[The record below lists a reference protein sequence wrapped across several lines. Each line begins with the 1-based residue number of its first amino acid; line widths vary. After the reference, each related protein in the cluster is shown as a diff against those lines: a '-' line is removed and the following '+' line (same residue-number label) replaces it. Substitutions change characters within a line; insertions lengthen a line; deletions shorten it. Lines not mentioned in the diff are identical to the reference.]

1 MPYLEVQKQETE
13 QETLGTIEMPDVT
26 GMSVSEAKTTLK
38 ELGLEVDI
46 GNESEESDEKENSE
60 KRVIDQLP
68 KKGIQ
73 VNSNAT
79 ITIYVE

>member
-1 MPYLEVQKQETE
+1 MQKQETE
-13 QETLGTIEMPDVT
+13 EENVGTVEMPDVT
-26 GMSVSEAKTTLK
+26 GMSVSEAKKALK

-46 GNESEESDEKENSE
+46 GNESEESDEQGNSE
-60 KRVIDQLP
+60 KTVIDQLP

-79 ITIYVE
+79 VTIYVE

>member
-1 MPYLEVQKQETE
+1 MQKQETE
-13 QETLGTIEMPDVT
+13 EENVGTIEMPDVT
-26 GMSVSEAKTTLK
+26 GMSVSEAKKALK

-46 GNESEESDEKENSE
+46 GNESEESDEQGNSE
-60 KRVIDQLP
+60 KTVIDQLP

-79 ITIYVE
+79 VTIYVE

>member
-1 MPYLEVQKQETE
+1 MQKQETE
-13 QETLGTIEMPDVT
+13 EENVGTVEMPDVT
-26 GMSVSEAKTTLK
+26 GMSVSEAKKALK

-46 GNESEESDEKENSE
+46 GNESEESDEQGNSE
-60 KRVIDQLP
+60 KTVIEQLP

-79 ITIYVE
+79 VTIYVE

>member
-1 MPYLEVQKQETE
+1 
-13 QETLGTIEMPDVT
+13 MPDVT
-26 GMSVSEAKTTLK
+26 GMSVSEAKKALK

-46 GNESEESDEKENSE
+46 GNESEESDEQGNSE
-60 KRVIDQLP
+60 KTVIEQLP

-79 ITIYVE
+79 VTIYVE

>member
-1 MPYLEVQKQETE
+1 MQKQETE
-13 QETLGTIEMPDVT
+13 EENVGTVEMPDVT
-26 GMSVSEAKTTLK
+26 GMSVSEAKKALK

-46 GNESEESDEKENSE
+46 GNESEESDEQGNSE
-60 KRVIDQLP
+60 KTVIDQLP

-79 ITIYVE
+79 VTIYIE

>member
-1 MPYLEVQKQETE
+1 MQKQETE
-13 QETLGTIEMPDVT
+13 EENVETVEMPDVT
-26 GMSVSEAKTTLK
+26 GMSVSEAKKALK

-46 GNESEESDEKENSE
+46 GNESEESDEQGNSE
-60 KRVIDQLP
+60 KTVIDQLP

-79 ITIYVE
+79 VTIYIE